1 MEAKIITKQM
11 IDLNKAAFDNV
22 FDTITI
28 SLYYSEKIVRFFWEK
43 ARLFS
48 PEGEK
53 VSIECMEAC
62 KRSRKDFKDSVDD
75 SFNAFE
81 HFIVDLTNATGFFV
95 DTLVECTDQSV
106 TENTDKSIQTEAV
119 ITEEAEIP
127 DDLAKE
133 RTLEGAPGTNI
144 KAVRKSVRQIKKM
157 KNKNQEEENGT
168 KADRKADD

>member
-1 MEAKIITKQM
+1 
-11 IDLNKAAFDNV
+11 AAFDNA

-28 SLYYSEKIVRFFWEK
+28 SLYYSEKIVRFLWEK

-48 PEGEK
+48 PEGER
-53 VSIECMEAC
+53 VTIECMEAC

-95 DTLVECTDQSV
+95 DTLVECTDQPV
-106 TENTDKSIQTEAV
+106 TEDTDKSIQTEAV

-133 RTLEGAPGTNI
+133 RTLEGAAGT
-144 KAVRKSVRQIKKM
+144 KTVRKSVRRLKKIK
-157 KNKNQEEENGT
+157 NENQEEENGT
-168 KADRKADD
+168 EANRKADD